1 MGVEPRHCI
10 VIEDS
15 PAGIAAAKAAG
26 MGVFAFT
33 GGSHAR
39 FPAFREK
46 IAGLGADAV
55 FDAMPDLVHLVGSYV
70 GKGGFDGQ
78 VERDAG

>member
-1 MGVEPRHCI
+1 M
-10 VIEDS
+10 
-15 PAGIAAAKAAG
+15 A
-26 MGVFAFT
+26 VFAFT

-46 IAGLGADAV
+46 IAGLGADAT
-55 FDAMPDLVHLVGSYV
+55 FDAMPDLVQLVGSYV
-70 GKGGFDGQ
+70 GKGGFDSR

>member
-1 MGVEPRHCI
+1 
-10 VIEDS
+10 
-15 PAGIAAAKAAG
+15 

-46 IAGLGADAV
+46 IAGFGADAV
-55 FDAMPDLVHLVGSYV
+55 FDAMPDLVQLVGSYV
-70 GKGGFDGQ
+70 GKGGLGGQ
-78 VERDAG
+78 AERDAG